1 MSQRSF
7 RTLFVV
13 ICVITFVPVMF
24 PVFELANSATPI
36 VAGLPFGFFW
46 VVLWVLIVA
55 VCVAFLYRIDPDNQG
70 EEDNHHG

>member
-13 ICVITFVPVMF
+13 VCVVAFIPVMF
-24 PVFELANSATPI
+24 PVFEFANRATPT

-46 VVLWVLIVA
+46 VVLWVVILAI
-55 VCVAFLYRIDPDNQG
+55 CVALLYRVDPDNQRG
-70 EEDNHHG
+70 EED

>member
-24 PVFELANSATPI
+24 PVFEIANRATPI

-46 VVLWVLIVA
+46 VVLWVVIIA
-55 VCVAFLYRIDPDNQG
+55 ICVALLYRVDPDNRG
-70 EEDNHHG
+70 TEED